1 VLLAI
6 VVVIAQILGVL
17 SSINALLTTRTAQG
31 AIAWIVSLNTFPYLA
46 VPAYWIFG
54 RSKFNGYVLS
64 RKEVDARLTSHVG
77 ELRDAIRHRRSSIS
91 DRSGWVTAIEKIA
104 KIPFTG
110 GNHTRLLID
119 GAMAF
124 PQMFDAIGNAERY
137 VLVQFYILRSDRIG
151 QEFKR
156 LLIETAARGVAVYAL
171 FDEIGSYSL
180 SRRYLRELRDAG
192 VAIHP
197 FLSTRGRR
205 NRFQLNFRNHRK
217 AIVVDGRIGFVGGL
231 NVGDEYLGRKRRYG
245 PWRDT
250 HLAISGPAVV
260 GLQLPFAEDWHW
272 ATGTFLELDWE
283 SCLRGDE
290 ETGGHDA
297 LLLPSGPADDVS
309 TASLMMQQL
318 INAAHRRLWIAS
330 PYFVPDESVQ
340 DALKLPVLRGVD
352 VQILIPDRPD
362 HLLVYLSA
370 FAFVG
375 PMIEAGVGI
384 RRYVPGFLHEKVFLV
399 DNTTAGVGTVNLDN
413 RSFRLNFE
421 ITAIVYGRDFAADV
435 AAMFERDFARSREM
449 RLDEVR
455 HMPLWR
461 RVLSRLAYLLAPIQ

>member
-1 VLLAI
+1 MLLA
-6 VVVIAQILGVL
+6 VVIVIAQILGVL
-17 SSINALLTTRTAQG
+17 SSINALLTTRTSQG

-46 VPAYWIFG
+46 VPMYWIFG
-54 RSKFNGYVLS
+54 RSKFNGYVRS
-64 RKEVDARLTSHVG
+64 RKEVDARLNSHVG
-77 ELRDAIRHRRSSIS
+77 ELRSAIMHRRSTIS
-91 DRSGWVTAIEKIA
+91 DASGCAAAIERIA
-104 KIPFTG
+104 KIPFTR
-110 GNHTRLLID
+110 GNEARLLID
-119 GAMAF
+119 GAKAF
-124 PQMFDAIGNAERY
+124 PEMFAAIRAAERY

-151 QEFKR
+151 QEFKQ
-156 LLIETAARGVAVYAL
+156 LLIETANRGVAVYAL

-180 SRRYLRELRDAG
+180 SRRYLRDLREAG
-192 VAIHP
+192 VQIFP

-217 AIVVDGRIGFVGGL
+217 AIVVDGRVGFVGGL

-250 HLAISGPAVV
+250 HLSIRGPAVV

-272 ATGTFLELDWE
+272 ATGSFLDLDWE
-283 SCLRGDE
+283 SCLR
-290 ETGGHDA
+290 TGEDARCCDA

-309 TASLMMQQL
+309 TASLMMQQM
-318 INAAHRRLWIAS
+318 INSSRHRLWIAS

-340 DALKLPVLRGVD
+340 DALKLAVLRGVD
-352 VQILIPDRPD
+352 VEVLIPDRPD

-375 PMIEAGVGI
+375 PMIEAGVRV
-384 RRYVPGFLHEKVFLV
+384 RRYLPGFLHEKVFLV
-399 DNTTAGVGTVNLDN
+399 DDVIAGVGTVNLDN

-421 ITAIVYGRDFAADV
+421 ITAIVRGREFAAGV
-435 AAMFERDFARSREM
+435 AEMFEHDFARSREM

-455 HMPLWR
+455 HMPLHR
-461 RVLSRLAYLLAPIQ
+461 RVLSRLAYLLAPVQ